1 MTALALIVALS
12 LSILVAP
19 LATHAQQP
27 TPVYL
32 KERNLTVWHV
42 VGRMQA
48 HGYSS
53 AEAAEQ
59 FDVPLEAVLE
69 AVDYYQR
76 HKDLVD
82 ADTAEE
88 GRRLRAAGLWE

>member
-1 MTALALIVALS
+1 MSVEIHYKHLEARPDSWRKQL
-12 LSILVAP
+12 
-19 LATHAQQP
+19 
-27 TPVYL
+27 YL
-32 KERNLTVWHV
+32 KERNMTVWHV

-59 FDVPLEAVLE
+59 FDLPLAAVLE

-76 HKDLVD
+76 NKDLVD
-82 ADTAEE
+82 AETAEE
-88 GRRLRAAGLWE
+88 ERRLRVAGLWE

>member
-1 MTALALIVALS
+1 MSVEIHYKHLEARPDSWRKQL
-12 LSILVAP
+12 
-19 LATHAQQP
+19 
-27 TPVYL
+27 YL
-32 KERNLTVWHV
+32 KERNMTVWHV

-59 FDVPLEAVLE
+59 FDLPLAAVLE

-76 HKDLVD
+76 NKDLVD
-82 ADTAEE
+82 AETAEE
-88 GRRLRAAGLWE
+88 ERRLRVAGLGE

>member
-1 MTALALIVALS
+1 V
-12 LSILVAP
+12 SIE
-19 LATHAQQP
+19 THYKHLEARPESWRKQW
-27 TPVYL
+27 YL
-32 KERNLTVWHV
+32 KERNMTVWQV

-59 FDVPLEAVLE
+59 FDLPLEAVLE

-82 ADTAEE
+82 AETAEE

>member
-1 MTALALIVALS
+1 MSVEIHYKYLEARPDSWRKQL
-12 LSILVAP
+12 
-19 LATHAQQP
+19 
-27 TPVYL
+27 YL
-32 KERNLTVWHV
+32 KERNMTVWQV

-48 HGYSS
+48 HGDSS

-59 FDVPLEAVLE
+59 FDLPLEAVLE

>member
-1 MTALALIVALS
+1 MRIE
-12 LSILVAP
+12 
-19 LATHAQQP
+19 THYKHLEARPDSWRKQL
-27 TPVYL
+27 YL
-32 KERNLTVWHV
+32 KERNMTVWHV

-59 FDVPLEAVLE
+59 FDLSLEAVVE

-76 HKDLVD
+76 NKDLVD

-88 GRRLRAAGLWE
+88 GRRLRKAGLWE

>member
-1 MTALALIVALS
+1 M
-12 LSILVAP
+12 SIKTQYKHLEAHP
-19 LATHAQQP
+19 ASWRKQW
-27 TPVYL
+27 YL
-32 KERNLTVWHV
+32 KERNLTVWQV

-59 FDVPLEAVLE
+59 FDLPPEAVLE

-82 ADTAEE
+82 AETAEE

>member
-1 MTALALIVALS
+1 MSVETQYQHLEARPDSWRKQL
-12 LSILVAP
+12 
-19 LATHAQQP
+19 
-27 TPVYL
+27 YL
-32 KERNLTVWHV
+32 KERNMTVWQV
-42 VGRMQA
+42 VARMQA

-59 FDVPLEAVLE
+59 FDLPLAAVLE

-76 HKDLVD
+76 HKDLID
-82 ADTAEE
+82 AETAEE

>member
-1 MTALALIVALS
+1 M
-12 LSILVAP
+12 SIE
-19 LATHAQQP
+19 THYKHLEARPDSWCKQL
-27 TPVYL
+27 YL
-32 KERNLTVWHV
+32 KERNMTVWHV

-59 FDVPLEAVLE
+59 FDLPLEAVVE

-76 HKDLVD
+76 NKDLVD
-82 ADTAEE
+82 AETAEE
-88 GRRLRAAGLWE
+88 GRRLRKAGLWE

>member
-1 MTALALIVALS
+1 MQVKIHYKHLETRPDSWRKQL
-12 LSILVAP
+12 
-19 LATHAQQP
+19 
-27 TPVYL
+27 YL

-48 HGYSS
+48 CGYSS

-59 FDVPLEAVLE
+59 FDLPLAAVLE
-69 AVDYYQR
+69 AEDFYQR

-82 ADTAEE
+82 AETAEE
-88 GRRLRAAGLWE
+88 GRRLRAAEL

>member
-1 MTALALIVALS
+1 M
-12 LSILVAP
+12 SIE
-19 LATHAQQP
+19 THYKHLEARPESWRKQW
-27 TPVYL
+27 YL
-32 KERNLTVWHV
+32 KERNMTIWQV

-59 FDVPLEAVLE
+59 FDLPLAAVLE

-82 ADTAEE
+82 AETAEE

>member
-1 MTALALIVALS
+1 MSVEIHYKHLEARPDS
-12 LSILVAP
+12 WRK
-19 LATHAQQP
+19 QW
-27 TPVYL
+27 YL
-32 KERNLTVWHV
+32 KERNVTVWQV

-53 AEAAEQ
+53 AEGAAQ
-59 FDVPLEAVLE
+59 FDLPLAAVLE

-82 ADTAEE
+82 AETAEE

>member
-1 MTALALIVALS
+1 VSVETQYKHLEARPDSWRKQL
-12 LSILVAP
+12 
-19 LATHAQQP
+19 
-27 TPVYL
+27 YL
-32 KERNLTVWHV
+32 KERNMTVWQV

-59 FDVPLEAVLE
+59 FDLPLAAVLE

-76 HKDLVD
+76 HKDLID
-82 ADTAEE
+82 AETAEE

>member
-1 MTALALIVALS
+1 MRVK
-12 LSILVAP
+12 
-19 LATHAQQP
+19 
-27 TPVYL
+27 TPYKHLEARPESWRKQWYL
-32 KERNLTVWHV
+32 KERNLTVWQV

-59 FDVPLEAVLE
+59 FDLPLAAVLE

-82 ADTAEE
+82 AETAEE